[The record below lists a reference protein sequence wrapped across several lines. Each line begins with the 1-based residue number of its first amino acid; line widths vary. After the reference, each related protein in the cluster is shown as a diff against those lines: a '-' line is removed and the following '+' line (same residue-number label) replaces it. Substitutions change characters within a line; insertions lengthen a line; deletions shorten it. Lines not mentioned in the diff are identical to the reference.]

1 MERET
6 QELCWDNETTDE
18 MVALLMKKDIT
29 SMNKRGF
36 NVKRRVPVNVAI
48 ELFLEKVMCKFYALE
63 M

>member
-48 ELFLEKVMCKFYALE
+48 ELFLEK
-63 M
+63 